1 MYLPDKMEKVC
12 REGNLTEF
20 QKLLKS
26 YKNHTNLSINDKYGE
41 GTLLHIACKYGHI
54 KIVELLLKKK
64 IIDVNKNAP
73 LCIACKNGHIQ
84 IVRLLL
90 LDDRVD
96 INQNEV
102 NGNSPLYIACEN
114 GNFEI
119 VIKLLEFNKIDI
131 NKINN
136 EGATPLHS
144 ACKNGHKSIVNK
156 LLEYSNNNKK
166 KLNINA
172 MTKKDETPLDISI
185 SNKKWDIVILL
196 EENSFKRG
204 KRTKN
209 KKEYKMD
216 PGYKEAKNK
225 KDIFNAEVEK
235 FVNEHKTN
243 TPGKGALPNIIKK
256 FGLIEKSHDSNKLH
270 SMYSQYVKK

>member
-1 MYLPDKMEKVC
+1 MYLPDKMEEVC
-12 REGNLTEF
+12 REGNLKEF
-20 QKLLKS
+20 NKLLTD
-26 YKNHTNLSINDKYGE
+26 YDNTDLSINDKYGE
-41 GTLLHIACKYGHI
+41 GTPLHIACKYGHI
-54 KIVELLLKKK
+54 EIVKLLLEKE

-84 IVRLLL
+84 IVELLL

-119 VIKLLEFNKIDI
+119 VIKLLEFNNIDI
-131 NKINN
+131 NKINK

-166 KLNINA
+166 KLDINA

-204 KRTKN
+204 KKTKN

-216 PGYKEAKNK
+216 PGYKEVKNK
-225 KDIFNAEVEK
+225 KDEFNANVEK
-235 FVNEHKTN
+235 VVNGHKTN
-243 TPGKGALPNIIKK
+243 TPGKGALSEIIKK
-256 FGLIEKSHDSNKLH
+256 FGPIEKSHDSNKLH
-270 SMYSQYVKK
+270 SMYLQYVKK

>member
-1 MYLPDKMEKVC
+1 MYLPAKMEEVC
-12 REGNLTEF
+12 REGNLKEF
-20 QKLLKS
+20 NKLLTD
-26 YKNHTNLSINDKYGE
+26 YDNYTDLSINDKYGE
-41 GTLLHIACKYGHI
+41 GTPLHIACKYGHI
-54 KIVELLLKKK
+54 QIVTLLLKKE

-84 IVRLLL
+84 IVELLL

-119 VIKLLEFNKIDI
+119 VIKLLEFNNIDI
-131 NKINN
+131 NKINK

-144 ACKNGHKSIVNK
+144 ACKNGHKSIINK

-166 KLNINA
+166 KLDINA

-196 EENSFKRG
+196 EENSFERG
-204 KRTKN
+204 KKTKN

-216 PGYKEAKNK
+216 PGYKEVKNK
-225 KDIFNAEVEK
+225 KDEFNANVEK
-235 FVNEHKTN
+235 VVNGHKTN
-243 TPGKGALPNIIKK
+243 TPGKGALSGIIEK

-270 SMYSQYVKK
+270 SMYLQYVKK

>member
-1 MYLPDKMEKVC
+1 MYLPKKKEKVC
-12 REGNLTEF
+12 IEGNLTEF
-20 QKLLKS
+20 QKLLES
-26 YKNHTNLSINDKYGE
+26 YDKYTYLSINDKYGE
-41 GTLLHIACKYGHI
+41 GTPLHIACKYGHI
-54 KIVELLLKKK
+54 KIVKLLLEKE

-166 KLNINA
+166 KLDINA

-196 EENSFKRG
+196 EENSFERG

-243 TPGKGALPNIIKK
+243 TPGNGALPYIIKK

-270 SMYSQYVKK
+270 SMYLQYVKN